1 MRTCAGCKS
10 PLARSEYSKNQW
22 AKGSGASKCKACASG
37 PERAAADTQTAVN
50 GGAGQTAS
58 STSASAGNSSGGAAA
73 AAAAPKQ
80 VCASCG
86 TAGDSLKLCTGCRN
100 VYYCGRDCQLAHRK
114 AHKKQCKEMEQERLV
129 ERLAESLPFGVQPE
143 PEARLR
149 GPAKVGN
156 RQPSSTPSKFLDL
169 DLLPLD
175 LWKRGVTLVGKGD
188 MEEAA
193 WNFLLGLYM
202 DFSLDGNPMTPV
214 IKAVGGCNAN
224 DPVAMALSITTWQS
238 QNRYNFTRERHLGFV
253 ENTCKRL
260 ESTASA
266 DASATSPAISSI
278 DEVNRNALAV
288 GAAKLFYARILSRHY
303 IVRNPFDAHNRAFK
317 AAHQKSADIINTAK
331 TNIDPDRWLTLQ
343 YELGYSSFDTANLR
357 KAKQWLSMVIK
368 SLKKEQ
374 RERGAVLN
382 DHWLDTRASAEQ
394 KLKMVPM
401 MEQAKRSGML

>member
-1 MRTCAGCKS
+1 MRECAGCNN

-22 AKGSGASKCKACASG
+22 VKGSGVSKCKACVSG
-37 PERAAADTQTAVN
+37 E
-50 GGAGQTAS
+50 AGQTAS
-58 STSASAGNSSGGAAA
+58 ASAGAT

-80 VCASCG
+80 QVCANCG
-86 TAGDSLKLCTGCRN
+86 TTGDGLKLCTGCRH

-114 AHKKQCKEMEQERLV
+114 VHKKQCKAMEQERLV
-129 ERLAESLPFGVQPE
+129 ERLAESLPFGVQPK

-156 RQPSSTPSKFLDL
+156 QQPSSTPSKFLDL

-175 LWKRGVTLVGKGD
+175 LWKRGVSMIGEGD
-188 MEEAA
+188 MKEAA

-214 IKAVGGCNAN
+214 IKAIDGCDDN

-238 QNRYNFTRERHLGFV
+238 QNRYHFTRERHLGFV
-253 ENTCKRL
+253 EETCKRL

-288 GAAKLFYARILSRHY
+288 GAAKLFHARILARHY
-303 IVRNPFDAHNRAFK
+303 MVRNPFDAHNRAFK
-317 AAHQKSADIINTAK
+317 AAYQKSADIINTAK

-357 KAKQWLSMVIK
+357 KAKQWLTTVIK

-374 RERGAVLN
+374 RERGAILN

-394 KLKMVPM
+394 KLQMVPM